1 VLRIWIQDQ
10 VPFWPLDLG
19 SGIGFFGISDPGF
32 RIQGPYA
39 YEPID
44 NWLVIEYWPTFF
56 FFATSKTATK
66 SRGEKKFISYLF
78 YVATNFTKMYIIL
91 ILKCWRKKFGNFQRI
106 LELLE
111 VWVWDPRSG
120 IRNKPIQDRGVKK
133 APDPGSGSATLIL
146 WNLWLYKKVWQV
158 FNSSLSF
165 VAVFG
170 SGMRDPGPYT
180 ACMA

>member
-1 VLRIWIQDQ
+1 MGEIQLNIYCTQ
-10 VPFWPLDLG
+10 VQG
-19 SGIGFFGISDPGF
+19 QGIHWYHRERERRRRKSSLPSMG
-32 RIQGPYA
+32 Y
-39 YEPID
+39 
-44 NWLVIEYWPTFF
+44 NWPTFF

-120 IRNKPIQDRGVKK
+120 IRNKPIPDRGVKK